1 MSKIILVSENGLVIY
16 LGDKSKW
23 KEFEVTD
30 EVFEF
35 LTIDPIDS
43 YSSTSHKQWK
53 PVYDGEETIVEAF
66 ELEYVVWSL
75 EPDQEDLTGPASE

>member
-23 KEFEVTD
+23 KELEVTD
-30 EVFEF
+30 EVFEC
-35 LTIDPIDS
+35 LTMDPIDP

-53 PVYDGEETIVEAF
+53 PVYDGEQTIEEAF
-66 ELEYVVWSL
+66 ELPY
-75 EPDQEDLTGPASE
+75 D

>member
-30 EVFEF
+30 EVFDF
-35 LTIDPIDS
+35 LTDDYIDP
-43 YSSTSHKQWK
+43 YSSTSHGKWK
-53 PVYDGEETIVEAF
+53 PVYDGEQTIEEAN
-66 ELEYVVWSL
+66 ELRHHLDEFKHLL
-75 EPDQEDLTGPASE
+75 EEE